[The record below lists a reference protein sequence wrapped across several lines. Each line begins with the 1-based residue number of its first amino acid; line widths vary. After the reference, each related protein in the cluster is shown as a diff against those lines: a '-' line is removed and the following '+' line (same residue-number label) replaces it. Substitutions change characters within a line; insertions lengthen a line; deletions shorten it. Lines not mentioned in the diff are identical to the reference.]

1 MRAGL
6 KEASR
11 LESLWSGKFGDA
23 YTLRNQPNSRR
34 SIFWKK
40 ILSEIKPKNILEVG
54 CNQGGNLRWIARNM
68 PVKNI
73 YGVDINESALGVLK
87 KALPSVNALWSE
99 ARELPFRD
107 DYFEIVF
114 TAGVLIHQPASSL
127 RRVMGEVVRCSR
139 RKVLCLEYFSKKNE
153 EILYRGHRGAL
164 FKRDY
169 GKLYLQWFPGLCL
182 QKTGFL
188 GKDQGWDD
196 VTFWLF
202 EKKRKV

>member
-1 MRAGL
+1 MIIDP

-11 LESLWSGKFGDA
+11 LENLWAGEFGDA

-34 SIFWKK
+34 AIFWKK
-40 ILSEIKPKNILEVG
+40 TLSETKPKNILEVG
-54 CNQGGNLRWIARNM
+54 CNQGGNLRWISQMM
-68 PVKNI
+68 PPKNV

-87 KALPSVNALWSE
+87 KDFPGVNALWSQ

-107 DYFEIVF
+107 GYFEAVF
-114 TAGVLIHQPASSL
+114 TAGVLIHQPTATL
-127 RRVMGEVVRCSR
+127 RRVMGEIVRCSKR
-139 RKVLCLEYFSKKNE
+139 HVFCLEYFSQTNE
-153 EILYRGHRGAL
+153 EILYRGHKGAL

-169 GKLYLQWFPGLCL
+169 GQLYLKWFPNLRL
-182 QKTGFL
+182 RKTGFL

-202 EKKRKV
+202 EKKGK